1 MEAIMYTKFKEC
13 LLKPSKIGKYVDDK
27 MSKTILYFILLLLI
41 YILPSFV
48 SLISVKQM
56 PTDYSNVIVESF
68 AKSSSINYK
77 LENVNGKLNLNK
89 TIDDAQPQ
97 YVEIGTIV
105 GIDMNILVLFNTNE
119 SIDLNSYDFS
129 SDLMNKNVIL
139 FTFAKEGMY
148 ISMGTLKLS
157 NGSTDR
163 TQELANTSNKQ
174 LYYSYEKLGLSE
186 IDFSVASSNKT
197 TFRNYL
203 DNSYISMYQKNLALI
218 LLIGIP
224 YILISGILSLLVEVL
239 VLALLIKILYGR
251 FNVHF
256 GAICKIVILAYTPR
270 VIFNLLSI
278 FWSSII
284 MYFIGQFLTI
294 IYVTIALRYYIIK
307 NIGTNISNI
316 IRGKDSSQGDNNN
329 EL

>member
-1 MEAIMYTKFKEC
+1 MYTKFKEC

-157 NGSTDR
+157 NGSTDK

>member
-1 MEAIMYTKFKEC
+1 MYTKFKEC

-157 NGSTDR
+157 NGSTDK

-284 MYFIGQFLTI
+284 IYFIGQFLTI

>member
-1 MEAIMYTKFKEC
+1 MYTKFKEC

-139 FTFAKEGMY
+139 FTFAKEGLY

>member
-1 MEAIMYTKFKEC
+1 
-13 LLKPSKIGKYVDDK
+13 
-27 MSKTILYFILLLLI
+27 
-41 YILPSFV
+41 
-48 SLISVKQM
+48 M

>member
-1 MEAIMYTKFKEC
+1 MYTKFKEC

-157 NGSTDR
+157 NGSTDK

-197 TFRNYL
+197 TFRNNL

>member
-1 MEAIMYTKFKEC
+1 MYTKFKEC

-157 NGSTDR
+157 NGSTDK

-197 TFRNYL
+197 TFRNYF

>member
-1 MEAIMYTKFKEC
+1 MYTKFKEC

-157 NGSTDR
+157 NGSTDK
-163 TQELANTSNKQ
+163 THELANTSNKQ

>member
-1 MEAIMYTKFKEC
+1 MYTKFKEC

-56 PTDYSNVIVESF
+56 PTDYSNVIIESF

-157 NGSTDR
+157 NGSTDK

>member
-1 MEAIMYTKFKEC
+1 MYTKFKEC

-157 NGSTDR
+157 NGSTDK

-224 YILISGILSLLVEVL
+224 YILISGTLSLLVEVL

>member
-1 MEAIMYTKFKEC
+1 MYTKFKEC

-56 PTDYSNVIVESF
+56 PTDYSNLIVESF

-157 NGSTDR
+157 NGSTDK

>member
-1 MEAIMYTKFKEC
+1 MYTKFKEC
-13 LLKPSKIGKYVDDK
+13 LLKPSKTGKYVDDK

-157 NGSTDR
+157 NGSTDK

>member
-1 MEAIMYTKFKEC
+1 MYTKFNVC
-13 LLKPSKIGKYVDDK
+13 LLNPSKIGKYVDDK

-157 NGSTDR
+157 NGSTDK

>member
-1 MEAIMYTKFKEC
+1 MYTKFKEC
-13 LLKPSKIGKYVDDK
+13 LLKPSKFGKYVDDK
-27 MSKTILYFILLLLI
+27 MSQTILYFILLLLI

-48 SLISVKQM
+48 SLNSVKQM

-68 AKSSSINYK
+68 AKSSTINYK

-105 GIDMNILVLFNTNE
+105 CIDMNFLVLFNTNE

-157 NGSTDR
+157 NGSTDK

-186 IDFSVASSNKT
+186 IDFSVASSNIT

-203 DNSYISMYQKNLALI
+203 DNSYISMYQKNLVLI

>member
-1 MEAIMYTKFKEC
+1 MYTKFKEC

-68 AKSSSINYK
+68 AKSSSFNYK

-119 SIDLNSYDFS
+119 SIELNSYDFS

-157 NGSTDR
+157 NGSTDK

>member
-1 MEAIMYTKFKEC
+1 MYTKFKEC

-27 MSKTILYFILLLLI
+27 MSETILYFILLLLI

-157 NGSTDR
+157 NGSTDK

>member
-1 MEAIMYTKFKEC
+1 MYTKFKEC

-56 PTDYSNVIVESF
+56 PPDYSNVIVESF

-129 SDLMNKNVIL
+129 NDLMNKNVIL

-157 NGSTDR
+157 NGSTDK

-316 IRGKDSSQGDNNN
+316 IRGKDSSQGDNN

>member
-1 MEAIMYTKFKEC
+1 MYTKFKEC

>member
-1 MEAIMYTKFKEC
+1 MYTKFKEC

-157 NGSTDR
+157 NGSTDK

-284 MYFIGQFLTI
+284 MYFISQFLTI

>member
-1 MEAIMYTKFKEC
+1 MYTKFKEC

-89 TIDDAQPQ
+89 AIDDAQPQ

-129 SDLMNKNVIL
+129 NDLMNKNVIL

-157 NGSTDR
+157 NGSTDK

>member
-1 MEAIMYTKFKEC
+1 MYTKFKEC

-97 YVEIGTIV
+97 YVEIVTIV

-157 NGSTDR
+157 NGSTDK